1 MVEQHRDGFIYPFFI
16 TDFIVRLSLT
26 KPIRIKL
33 QTKPFRQAQHD
44 KVFRDALKIVFD
56 RLKLTNKLW
65 RKNKK

>member
-1 MVEQHRDGFIYPFFI
+1 MSLAACRSQFKTKSISNNDV
-16 TDFIVRLSLT
+16 FIVRLSLT

-56 RLKLTNKLW
+56 RLKLTNKL
-65 RKNKK
+65 